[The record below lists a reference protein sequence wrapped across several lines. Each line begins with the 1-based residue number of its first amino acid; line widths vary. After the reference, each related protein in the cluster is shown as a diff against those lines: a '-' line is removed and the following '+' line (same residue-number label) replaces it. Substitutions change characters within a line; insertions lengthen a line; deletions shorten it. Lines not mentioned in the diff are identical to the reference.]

1 MHCRT
6 IYEDPHGS
14 DRVIMGARFQIG
26 RFVRRAAHEAWRQ
39 DNQIGPWPLLVFPS
53 RAVEIAQAGRRI
65 VVANPNV
72 AMFYNPGTPYRRG
85 LLDPRGDL
93 CHYVALEVP
102 VWKDLLAHHDEEYF
116 RYPRGP
122 VRPELKLEF
131 DLLLARLEAGHADE
145 LAVEETLL
153 SLAGVLVADASAHQ
167 GRVRPRGPVE
177 ERHVEAV
184 HALEQVLSLRF
195 REALT
200 LEQLADTVGLSPYHA
215 ARLFRRFT
223 GCTLHGYRDRLRLC
237 ASLPELAGPG
247 RLDAVALELG
257 YASHS
262 HFTDRFRR
270 IFGWSPS
277 AVRERLAQPC
287 GTGRARS

>member
-1 MHCRT
+1 MHWRT
-6 IYEDPHGS
+6 IYEDSHGS
-14 DRVIMGARFQIG
+14 ERVVKGERFQIG
-26 RFVRRAAHEAWRQ
+26 RFLRRSAHEAWRQ

-53 RAVEIAQAGRRI
+53 RAVEIAQSGRHT

-72 AMFYNPGTPYRRG
+72 AMFYNPDTPYRRG
-85 LLDPRGDL
+85 LIDPRGDL
-93 CHYVALEVP
+93 CHYVALELP
-102 VWKDLLAHHDEEYF
+102 VWKDLLAHHDEESF

-131 DLLLARLEAGHADE
+131 DLLLATLTDE
-145 LAVEETLL
+145 LAVEETLIG
-153 SLAGVLVADASAHQ
+153 LAGALVADAVAQ
-167 GRVRPRGPVE
+167 EGRVRPRNALE
-177 ERHVEAV
+177 ERHREAV

-195 REALT
+195 REPLT
-200 LEQLADTVGLSPYHA
+200 LTQLAGSVGLSTFHA
-215 ARLFRRFT
+215 ARLFRKFT
-223 GCTLHGYRDRLRLC
+223 GSTLHGYRDRLRLC

-270 IFGWSPS
+270 IFGLSPS
-277 AVRERLAQPC
+277 AVRERLEPV
-287 GTGRARS
+287 RARS